1 MTSYA
6 VCTMC
11 VSFQDAMKEYLE
23 KKERGEL
30 CAQRVDLLKQNIL
43 EPVTLSMSKDGGLHF
58 GDVVM
63 LVNVGSEN
71 RECSTVSINAD
82 LNSLRTNPSPGI
94 RAPCGVAATRSVH
107 PCTRTAFIISSVDG
121 SPDGSTLNFDQ
132 NFALRSS
139 SGFAMGLYLTSDLR
153 SFQKCAKKSRLQ
165 EVNLDDG
172 VSFLS
177 WWKVEHVDPQQR
189 LESEGLPVP
198 ANMKVV
204 IKHRKTNQALA
215 VLGDHILRTMYGKEY
230 EVKAHTFLD
239 SHRAEQDNN
248 HWILC
253 TADTGGEGRVFPYH
267 SPSALDN
274 NNRPSLKSES
284 DQN

>member
-1 MTSYA
+1 FFNIKTKQCYMTSYA

-107 PCTRTAFIISSVDG
+107 PCTRTAFIISSFTFYLFFF
-121 SPDGSTLNFDQ
+121 SPQ
-132 NFALRSS
+132 
-139 SGFAMGLYLTSDLR
+139 LYLTSDLR